1 MSHTITGKL
10 NKAARQH
17 QNNSGTT
24 FFVTIGEKNYNY
36 KTKANEWTNY
46 DVALFA
52 KDTQIQFYA
61 DNLVEGAILSVSG
74 KGLLIDVSNPQYPKL
89 VLQDAAMTFISND
102 SAGAPAQQPQQQ
114 QQGFQQQPAQQG
126 GFQQVPAQQG
136 FQQQPAQQGGFQQ
149 VPAQQGFQQQPAQQG
164 FQQQPAQQ
172 GFQQQ
177 PAQQG
182 FQPQQQGGFQQQPGK

>member
-36 KTKANEWTNY
+36 KTNANEWTNY

-61 DNLVEGAILSVSG
+61 DNLVKGAILSVSG

-89 VLQDAAMTFISND
+89 VLQDASMTFISND

-114 QQGFQQQPAQQG
+114 QQQQQQQG
-126 GFQQVPAQQG
+126 GFQQV
-136 FQQQPAQQGGFQQ
+136 
-149 VPAQQGFQQQPAQQG
+149 
-164 FQQQPAQQ
+164 PAQQ

>member
-24 FFVTIGEKNYNY
+24 FFVTVGEKNYNY
-36 KTKANEWTNY
+36 KTKQNEWTNY

-102 SAGAPAQQPQQQ
+102 SAGAPAQQQQQ
-114 QQGFQQQPAQQG
+114 QQQQG
-126 GFQQVPAQQG
+126 GFQQAPAQQ
-136 FQQQPAQQGGFQQ
+136 
-149 VPAQQGFQQQPAQQG
+149 
-164 FQQQPAQQ
+164 
-172 GFQQQ
+172 
-177 PAQQG
+177 
-182 FQPQQQGGFQQQPGK
+182 QQQGGFQQQPGKVITDFDDGIPF

>member
-89 VLQDAAMTFISND
+89 VLQDASMTFISND

-114 QQGFQQQPAQQG
+114 QQQQ
-126 GFQQVPAQQG
+126 
-136 FQQQPAQQGGFQQ
+136 QQGGFQQ

-164 FQQQPAQQ
+164 FQQQ
-172 GFQQQ
+172 Q

>member
-36 KTKANEWTNY
+36 KKQNNEWTNY

-52 KDTQIQFYA
+52 KGNQIQFYD

-74 KGLLIDVSNPQYPKL
+74 KGLLIDVSTPQYPKL
-89 VLQDAAMTFISND
+89 VLQDASMIFISND
-102 SAGAPAQQPQQQ
+102 SAGAPAQHQQQ
-114 QQGFQQQPAQQG
+114 QQQQQAQQG
-126 GFQQVPAQQG
+126 GFQQRHQQAPQQG
-136 FQQQPAQQGGFQQ
+136 FQHQAPQQGGLQ
-149 VPAQQGFQQQPAQQG
+149 
-164 FQQQPAQQ
+164 
-172 GFQQQ
+172 
-177 PAQQG
+177 
-182 FQPQQQGGFQQQPGK
+182 QQQGYHDDIPY